1 MLISSREVFGDRREE
16 GGILHP
22 LTITLGDLELSLS
35 VQPLL
40 VEGAASTDMSA
51 HRAAAAKGW
60 ESHFFNSN
68 TRGSSSSSAGEVAAP
83 SWLVGTVLSCVF
95 WSSLLSLLSLL
106 SLFFL
111 SAVSSGCSF
120 LSPLASFSCFRFC
133 FSSYSFFT
141 RSISSSSSRF
151 LRASMAAWS
160 ILGVQKP
167 GSLRWAG
174 QT

>member
-1 MLISSREVFGDRREE
+1 MLTLSREVPGDRREE

-40 VEGAASTDMSA
+40 VEGAASTGMSA
-51 HRAAAAKGW
+51 QVTAAAKGQR
-60 ESHFFNSN
+60 SHLFSSN

-83 SWLVGTVLSCVF
+83 SWLVGSVLSCAF
-95 WSSLLSLLSLL
+95 WPS
-106 SLFFL
+106 L
-111 SAVSSGCSF
+111 SALSALSAFSSGCSF
-120 LSPLASFSCFRFC
+120 LSPLASFPCFFFC

-160 ILGVQKP
+160 ILGVQNP

>member
-1 MLISSREVFGDRREE
+1 MLTLSREVPGDRREE

-40 VEGAASTDMSA
+40 VEGAASTGMSA
-51 HRAAAAKGW
+51 QVTAAAKGQR
-60 ESHFFNSN
+60 SHLFSSN

-83 SWLVGTVLSCVF
+83 SWLVGSVLSCIF
-95 WSSLLSLLSLL
+95 WPSLSSLPA
-106 SLFFL
+106 F
-111 SAVSSGCSF
+111 SSGCSF
-120 LSPLASFSCFRFC
+120 LSPLASFSCFFFC

-160 ILGVQKP
+160 ILGVQNP